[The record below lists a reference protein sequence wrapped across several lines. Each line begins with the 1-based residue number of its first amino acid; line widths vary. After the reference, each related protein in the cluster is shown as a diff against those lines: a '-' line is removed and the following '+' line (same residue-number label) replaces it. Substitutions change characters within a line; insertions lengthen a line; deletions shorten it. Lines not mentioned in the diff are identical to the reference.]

1 MAICDFR
8 PDATNI
14 PNTCMSKTNMEGER
28 KCLGTKENNV
38 FNQPDGLSL
47 YREVKN
53 TKVRVANLLH
63 AISLAKYI

>member
-28 KCLGTKENNV
+28 KCLGPKENNV

-47 YREVKN
+47 YREVK
-53 TKVRVANLLH
+53 KDKRIYIYIYNL
-63 AISLAKYI
+63 AYNPNQ